1 MESFL
6 RELARKVST
15 EPQFEQLTFVFP
27 NRRATLYFRK
37 HLAEV
42 ITKPVFAPH
51 LITIEDFIAS
61 FSGYQ
66 VPDKLEL
73 VHRLHNIYDMV
84 VGPKRESFD
93 EFYFWGEMLLLDFNE
108 IDKYL
113 VNAEQLF
120 RDLRNQKEL
129 DSSFDYLTDDQKR
142 FLLEF
147 WNEFDDHITE
157 NKQQFLSMWNKL
169 FTLYTTY
176 RQQLQAQQLAYEGLV
191 HREVAENISALAG
204 NKYVPT
210 RLRFVGFNALTKAE
224 EKIICYFVD
233 KGSQVIWDGDEYYV
247 NNETQEA
254 GDFFREYQQHE
265 ILKQTFT
272 NNFPSNFRGNK
283 SIKVFGAAQPIG
295 QAKLLGQILQ
305 QELANGLEP
314 EDTLIV
320 LPDEKLLMP
329 VLFGLPQSID
339 KLNVTM
345 GYALANTSFFNLIE
359 LLVELQIGKRKEY
372 YNHRQVLALLAHP
385 YVIAADAGLANSRR
399 REIQK
404 SNWVQVPQNYLAS
417 VSPLHRIVFGSMDM
431 GLLPYLQSVLREVG
445 SLESILDLDR
455 EFAFQFI
462 KLLNRIQ
469 DIMGVQTQ
477 EADRKEFVKSLRSF
491 LRLLRQLA
499 RAEKIPFSGEP
510 LKGLQIMGV
519 LETRNLDYKNVF
531 VLSLN
536 EGAFPAFGG
545 KGSYVPFNIR
555 KAYALPTTEHQDAMY
570 AYLFYRML
578 QRAENVFLFYNTET
592 DQLGQGEKSRYL
604 QQLIFESGLELQTQV
619 LHNTLKPLAVEPVI
633 IPKTAEVLQAL
644 LKLNEGN
651 PLARTKGLSPSALA
665 AYLDCSLQFYF
676 KHVLRMREPN
686 EVEDEL
692 GARELGNFLH
702 QVMEK
707 FYKNLAQHK
716 RNKSVEPGDFA
727 DAKKVVDKLI
737 DEAFA
742 TTFNMEPGKKIE
754 YEGQSVVIQQLV
766 RNFAIRILENDQH
779 MAPFTMEAI
788 EQDGLLHRMKIS
800 HAPGYA
806 VLGGKIDRVDRKEN
820 VVRIVDYKTGGDKL
834 DFESVASLFD
844 RAGKKR
850 QKAVF
855 QTLLY
860 GFLYQ
865 TNFPLK
871 ADDQMIT
878 GIINRE
884 ILFSGT
890 EFGLTINKQPVY
902 NVLPLMEEFSLH
914 LKALLEEI
922 FNPEVPFKQT
932 TETATCK
939 FCPYKS
945 ICYRN

>member
-6 RELARKVST
+6 KELARKINA
-15 EPQFEQLTFVFP
+15 EPQFEQLTFIFP
-27 NRRATLYFRK
+27 NRRASLYFRK
-37 HLAEV
+37 HLSEV
-42 ITKPVFAPH
+42 ITKPVFSPR

-73 VHRLHNIYDMV
+73 VHKLHGVYSEII
-84 VGPKRESFD
+84 GTHKESFD
-93 EFYFWGEMLLLDFNE
+93 EFYFWGEMLLRDFNE

-120 RDLRNQKEL
+120 KDLRNQKEL
-129 DSSFDYLTDDQKR
+129 DASFDYLTDEQKK
-142 FLLEF
+142 FLLDF
-147 WNEFDDHITE
+147 WSEFDVHITE
-157 NKQQFLSMWNKL
+157 NKKQFLNVWGRL
-169 FTLYTTY
+169 FNLYESY
-176 RQQLQAQQLAYEGLV
+176 RKHLQQQGLAYEGLV
-191 HREVAENISALAG
+191 HREVAENIASLSA
-204 NKYVPT
+204 KRYVPVQ
-210 RLRFVGFNALTKAE
+210 LRFVGFNALTKAE
-224 EKIICYFVD
+224 EKILSHFVAQ
-233 KGSQVIWDGDEYYV
+233 GSQIIWDGDEYYV
-247 NNETQEA
+247 NNKAQEA
-254 GDFFREYQQHE
+254 GEFFREYQQHE
-265 ILKQTFT
+265 VLKQTFT
-272 NNFPSNFRGNK
+272 QTFPSNFRSAK
-283 SIKVFGAAQPIG
+283 SIKVLGAAQPIG
-295 QAKLLGQILQ
+295 QAKLMGQILQ
-305 QELANGLEP
+305 AELEKGLVS

-329 VLFGLPQSID
+329 VLYGLPSGIE

-345 GYALANTSFFNLIE
+345 GYSLGNTSFFNLLE
-359 LLVELQIGKRKEY
+359 LLVELQIAKRKEY
-372 YNHRQVLALLAHP
+372 FNHRQVLALLAHP
-385 YVIAADAGLANSRR
+385 YVIAADAGLASTRR

-404 SNWVQVPQNYLAS
+404 GNWVQIPQGYLAS
-417 VSPLHRIVFGSMDM
+417 VSPLHRVLFGDLNE
-431 GLLPYLQSVLREVG
+431 GLLPYLHNVLHEVG

-469 DIMGVQTQ
+469 DIIGVQTPDPT
-477 EADRKEFVKSLRSF
+477 ERKEFVKSMRSF

-536 EGAFPAFGG
+536 EGAFPSFGG

-555 KAYALPTTEHQDAMY
+555 KAYTLPTTEHQDAMY

-604 QQLIFESGLELQTQV
+604 QQLIFESGLKLESRV
-619 LHNTLKPLAVEPVI
+619 LHNPVMPMAIEPI
-633 IPKTAEVLQAL
+633 NIEKTEEVQQGI

-651 PLARTKGLSPSALA
+651 SHFKGISPSALVT
-665 AYLDCSLQFYF
+665 YLDCRLRFYF
-676 KHVLRMREPN
+676 KHVAKVKEPD

-702 QVMEK
+702 KVMEK
-707 FYKNLAQHK
+707 FYKNLAQQK
-716 RNKSVEPGDFA
+716 RNKQVEAGDFA
-727 DAKKVVDKLI
+727 DAGKIVDKLI
-737 DEAFA
+737 DEVYTANY
-742 TTFNMEPGKKIE
+742 NMEPGKKVE
-754 YEGQSVVIQQLV
+754 YEGQSVIIQKLV
-766 RNFAIRILENDQH
+766 KSFAVRILEEDKA
-779 MAPFTMEAI
+779 MAPFTMEAV
-788 EQDGLLHRMKIS
+788 EAEGLLHRVKIS

-806 VLGGKIDRVDRKEN
+806 VLGGKIDRVDRKDDLL
-820 VVRIVDYKTGGDKL
+820 RIVDYKTGSDKL
-834 DFESVASLFD
+834 DFEGVASLFD
-844 RAGKKR
+844 RNDKKR

-860 GFLYQ
+860 GFLYH

-871 ADDQMIT
+871 ANDRMLT
-878 GIINRE
+878 GIMNRE
-884 ILFSGT
+884 LLFSNSR
-890 EFGLTINKQPVY
+890 FGLTLNKEQVE
-902 NVLPLMEEFSLH
+902 NVIPLMTEFNAH
-914 LKALLEEI
+914 LTALLEEI
-922 FNPEVPFKQT
+922 FDPAVPFDQT
-932 TETATCK
+932 QELANCK

>member
-6 RELARKVST
+6 KELARKINA
-15 EPQFEQLTFVFP
+15 EPKFEQLIFVFP
-27 NRRATLYFRK
+27 NRRAALYFRK
-37 HLAEV
+37 HLSEV

-61 FSGYQ
+61 FSSYQ

-73 VHRLHNIYDMV
+73 VHRLHGVYHQVMGGD
-84 VGPKRESFD
+84 KESFD
-93 EFYFWGEMLLLDFNE
+93 KFYFWGEMLLRDFNE

-129 DSSFDYLTDDQKR
+129 DSSYDYLSADQKKL
-142 FLLEF
+142 LLEF
-147 WNEFDDHITE
+147 WKEFAENITD
-157 NKQQFLSMWNKL
+157 NKEEFLAMWSKL
-169 FTLYTTY
+169 FALYELY
-176 RQQLQAQQLAYEGLV
+176 RQHLQSAQLAYEGLV
-191 HREVAENISALAG
+191 HREVAENIASLSA
-204 NKYVPT
+204 NKYAPAQ
-210 RLRFVGFNALTKAE
+210 LRFVGFNALTKAE
-224 EKIICYFVD
+224 EKILSHFVTH
-233 KGSQVIWDGDEYYV
+233 GSQMIWDGDEYYV
-247 NNETQEA
+247 NNEAQEA
-254 GDFFREYQQHE
+254 GEFFREYKQLE
-265 ILKQTFT
+265 VLKQTFSQH
-272 NNFPSNFRGNK
+272 FPANFRSTK
-283 SIKVFGAAQPIG
+283 SIKVLGAAQPIG
-295 QAKLLGQILQ
+295 QAKLLGQILEE
-305 QELANGLEP
+305 ELDKGLVP

-329 VLFGLPQSID
+329 VLFGLPKNID

-345 GYALANTSFFNLIE
+345 GYSLGNTSFFNLVE
-359 LLVELQIGKRKEY
+359 LLVELQIGKRKDHF
-372 YNHRQVLALLAHP
+372 NHRQVLALLVHP
-385 YVIAADAGLANSRR
+385 YIIAADAGLANARR
-399 REIQK
+399 KEIQK
-404 SNWVQVPQNYLAS
+404 SNWAQIPQSYLAS
-417 VSPLHRIVFGSMDM
+417 VSPLHRIVFGSIEE
-431 GLLPYLQSVLREVG
+431 GLLPYLQNVLREVG
-445 SLESILDLDR
+445 ALESILDLDR

-462 KLLNRIQ
+462 KLLNRVQ
-469 DIMGVQTQ
+469 DIVGVQAQAET
-477 EADRKEFVKSLRSF
+477 DRKEFVKSLRSF

-555 KAYALPTTEHQDAMY
+555 KAYALPTAEHQDAMY

-578 QRAENVFLFYNTET
+578 QRAENIFLFYNTET

-604 QQLIFESGLELQTQV
+604 QQLIFESGLKMESKV
-619 LHNTLKPLAVEPVI
+619 LHNPLKPLAVEPI
-633 IPKTAEVLQAL
+633 IIQKTEEVQQAIM
-644 LKLNEGN
+644 KLNEGN
-651 PLARTKGLSPSALA
+651 TYFKGISPSALA
-665 AYLDCSLQFYF
+665 TYLDCRLQFYF
-676 KHVLRMREPN
+676 KNVLRIREPN

-702 QVMEK
+702 KVMEK

-716 RNKSVEPGDFA
+716 RNKNVEVGDFA
-727 DAKKVVDKLI
+727 DADRTIDKLL
-737 DEAFA
+737 DEVFA
-742 TTFNMEPGKKIE
+742 TTYNMEPGKKVE
-754 YEGQSVVIQQLV
+754 YEGQSVVIQHLV
-766 RNFAIRILENDQH
+766 RNFATRILDNDKA
-779 MAPFTMEAI
+779 MAPFTMEAV
-788 EQDGLLHRMKIS
+788 EQDGLLHRVKIS

-820 VVRIVDYKTGGDKL
+820 VLRIVDYKTGSDKL

-844 RAGKKR
+844 RSNKKR

-878 GIINRE
+878 GIMNRE
-884 ILFSGT
+884 FLFGNAT
-890 EFGLTINKQPVY
+890 FGLEMNRSRVY
-902 NVLPLMEEFSLH
+902 NVIPLMEEFRIH
-914 LKALLEEI
+914 LTALLEEI
-922 FNPEVPFKQT
+922 FNPEVPFDQT
-932 TETATCK
+932 PEISTCK

-945 ICYRN
+945 ICYRH

>member
-6 RELARKVST
+6 KELARKVST
-15 EPQFEQLTFVFP
+15 EPQFEQLTFIFP
-27 NRRATLYFRK
+27 NRRAALYFRK
-37 HLAEV
+37 HLSEV

-61 FSGYQ
+61 FSVYQ

-73 VHRLHNIYDMV
+73 VHRLHGIYNEV
-84 VGPKRESFD
+84 IGSQKENFD
-93 EFYFWGEMLLLDFNE
+93 KFYFWGEMLLRDFNE

-129 DSSFDYLTDDQKR
+129 DSSFDYLTEDQKR
-142 FLLEF
+142 FLLDF
-147 WNEFDDHITE
+147 WNEFDEHITE
-157 NKQQFLSMWNKL
+157 NKQQFLSMWGKL

-191 HREVAENISALAG
+191 HREVAENINTLAG

-224 EKIICYFVD
+224 EKILCHFVD
-233 KGSQVIWDGDEYYV
+233 KGSQMIWDGDEYYI

-254 GDFFREYQQHE
+254 GEFFREYQRHE
-265 ILKQTFT
+265 TLKQTFT
-272 NNFPSNFRGNK
+272 HNFPSNFRSSK
-283 SIKVFGAAQPIG
+283 SIKVLGAAQPIG

-305 QELANGLEP
+305 QELENGLVP

-329 VLFGLPQSID
+329 VLFGLPKSID

-345 GYALANTSFFNLIE
+345 GFALGNTSFFNLVE

-372 YNHRQVLALLAHP
+372 YNHRQVLALMVHP

-399 REIQK
+399 KEIQK
-404 SNWVQVPQNYLAS
+404 SNWVQIPQNYLAS
-417 VSPLHRIVFGSMDM
+417 VSPLHRIIFGNMDM

-536 EGAFPAFGG
+536 EGAFPSFGG

-604 QQLIFESGLELQTQV
+604 QQLIFESGLQLQSHV
-619 LHNTLKPLAVEPVI
+619 LHNPLKPLVVDPIVI
-633 IPKTAEVLQAL
+633 QKTEEVQQAIM
-644 LKLNEGN
+644 KLNEGN
-651 PLARTKGLSPSALA
+651 TYFKGISPSALA
-665 AYLDCSLQFYF
+665 TYLDCRLQFYF
-676 KHVLRMREPN
+676 KHVLRIREPN

-707 FYKNLAQHK
+707 FYKNLAQRK
-716 RNKSVEPGDFA
+716 RNKSVEVGDFA
-727 DAKKVVDKLI
+727 DAKKVVEKLI
-737 DEAFA
+737 DDAFA
-742 TTFNMEPGKKIE
+742 ATFNMEPGKKVE

-788 EQDGLLHRMKIS
+788 EQDGLLHRMKIG

-844 RAGKKR
+844 RTGKKR

-878 GIINRE
+878 GIMNRE
-884 ILFSGT
+884 LLFGGIA
-890 EFGLTINKQPVY
+890 FGLTINKRPVY
-902 NVLPLMEEFSLH
+902 NVLPLMEEFKLH
-914 LKALLEEI
+914 LTALLEEI
-922 FNPEVPFKQT
+922 FNPEVTFDQT

-939 FCPYKS
+939 FCPYKG

>member
-6 RELARKVST
+6 KELARKVST

-27 NRRATLYFRK
+27 NRRAALYFRK
-37 HLAEV
+37 HLSEV

-61 FSGYQ
+61 FSVYQ
-66 VPDKLEL
+66 MPDKLEL
-73 VHRLHNIYDMV
+73 VHRLHGIYNEV
-84 VGPKRESFD
+84 IGSQKENFD
-93 EFYFWGEMLLLDFNE
+93 KFYFWGEMLLRDFNE

-129 DSSFDYLTDDQKR
+129 DSSFDYLTQDQKK
-142 FLLEF
+142 FLLDF
-147 WNEFDDHITE
+147 WNEFDEHITE
-157 NKQQFLSMWNKL
+157 NKQQFLSMWGKL

-191 HREVAENISALAG
+191 HREVAENINTLAG

-224 EKIICYFVD
+224 EKILCHFVD
-233 KGSQVIWDGDEYYV
+233 KGSQMIWDGDEYYV

-254 GDFFREYQQHE
+254 GEFFREYQRHE

-272 NNFPSNFRGNK
+272 HTFPSNFRSNK
-283 SIKVFGAAQPIG
+283 SVKVLGAAQPIG

-305 QELANGLEP
+305 QELENGLVP

-329 VLFGLPQSID
+329 VLFGLPKSID

-345 GYALANTSFFNLIE
+345 GYALANTSFFNLVE

-372 YNHRQVLALLAHP
+372 YNHRQVLALLVHP

-399 REIQK
+399 KEIQK
-404 SNWVQVPQNYLAS
+404 SNWVQIPQNYLAS
-417 VSPLHRIVFGSMDM
+417 VSPLHRIIFGNMDN

-469 DIMGVQTQ
+469 DILGVQTQ
-477 EADRKEFVKSLRSF
+477 ETDRKEFVKSLRSF

-536 EGAFPAFGG
+536 EGAFPSFGG

-555 KAYALPTTEHQDAMY
+555 KAYNLPTTEHQDAMY

-604 QQLIFESGLELQTQV
+604 QQLIFESGLQLQSHV
-619 LHNTLKPLAVEPVI
+619 LHNPLKPLVVDPIVI
-633 IPKTAEVLQAL
+633 QKTEEVQQAIM
-644 LKLNEGN
+644 KLNEGN
-651 PLARTKGLSPSALA
+651 TYFKGISPSALA
-665 AYLDCSLQFYF
+665 TYLDCRLQFYF
-676 KHVLRMREPN
+676 KHVLRIREPS

-707 FYKNLAQHK
+707 FYKNLAQRK
-716 RNKSVEPGDFA
+716 RNKGVEVGDFV
-727 DAKKVVDKLI
+727 DAKKVVEKLI
-737 DEAFA
+737 DDAFA
-742 TTFNMEPGKKIE
+742 TTFNMEPGKKVE

-788 EQDGLLHRMKIS
+788 EQDGLLHRMKIG

-878 GIINRE
+878 GIMNRE
-884 ILFSGT
+884 LLFGGAA
-890 EFGLTINKQPVY
+890 FGLTINKQPVY
-902 NVLPLMEEFSLH
+902 NVLPLMEEFRLH
-914 LKALLEEI
+914 LTALLEEI
-922 FNPEVPFKQT
+922 FNPEIPFDQT

-939 FCPYKS
+939 FCPYKG

>member
-6 RELARKVST
+6 KELARKVST
-15 EPQFEQLTFVFP
+15 EPQYEQLTFIFP
-27 NRRATLYFRK
+27 NRRAALYFRK
-37 HLAEV
+37 HLSEV
-42 ITKPVFAPH
+42 ITKPAFAPH

-61 FSGYQ
+61 FSVYQ

-73 VHRLHNIYDMV
+73 VHRLHGIYNEV
-84 VGPKRESFD
+84 IGSQKENFD
-93 EFYFWGEMLLLDFNE
+93 KFYFWGEMLLRDFNE

-129 DSSFDYLTDDQKR
+129 DSSFDYLTEDQKR
-142 FLLEF
+142 FLLDF
-147 WNEFDDHITE
+147 WNEFDEHITE
-157 NKQQFLSMWNKL
+157 NKQQFLSMWGKL

-191 HREVAENISALAG
+191 HREVAENINTLAG

-224 EKIICYFVD
+224 EKILCHFVD
-233 KGSQVIWDGDEYYV
+233 KGSQMIWDGDEYYV

-254 GDFFREYQQHE
+254 GEFFREYQRHE
-265 ILKQTFT
+265 TLKQTFT
-272 NNFPSNFRGNK
+272 HNFPSNFRSNK
-283 SIKVFGAAQPIG
+283 SIKVLGAAQPIG
-295 QAKLLGQILQ
+295 QAKLLGQVLQ
-305 QELANGLEP
+305 QELENGLVP

-329 VLFGLPQSID
+329 VLFGLPKSID

-345 GYALANTSFFNLIE
+345 GYALGNTSFFNLVE

-372 YNHRQVLALLAHP
+372 YNHRQVLALLVHP

-399 REIQK
+399 KEIQK
-404 SNWVQVPQNYLAS
+404 SNWVQIPQNYLAS
-417 VSPLHRIVFGSMDM
+417 VSPLHRIIFGNMET

-536 EGAFPAFGG
+536 EGAFPSFGG

-555 KAYALPTTEHQDAMY
+555 KAYTLPTTEHQDAMY

-604 QQLIFESGLELQTQV
+604 QQLIFESGLQLQSHV
-619 LHNTLKPLAVEPVI
+619 LHNPLKPLVVDPIVI
-633 IPKTAEVLQAL
+633 QKTEEVQQAIM
-644 LKLNEGN
+644 KLNEGN
-651 PLARTKGLSPSALA
+651 TYFKGISPSALA
-665 AYLDCSLQFYF
+665 TYLDCRLQFYF
-676 KHVLRMREPN
+676 KHVLRIREPN

-707 FYKNLAQHK
+707 FYKNLAQRK
-716 RNKSVEPGDFA
+716 RNKSVEVGDFA
-727 DAKKVVDKLI
+727 DAKKVVEKLI
-737 DEAFA
+737 DDAFA
-742 TTFNMEPGKKIE
+742 ATFNMEPGKKVE

-779 MAPFTMEAI
+779 MTPFTMEAI
-788 EQDGLLHRMKIS
+788 EQDGLLHRMKIG

-844 RAGKKR
+844 RTGKKR

-878 GIINRE
+878 GIMNRE
-884 ILFSGT
+884 LLFGGT
-890 EFGLTINKQPVY
+890 AFGLTINKRPVY
-902 NVLPLMEEFSLH
+902 NVLPLMEEFKLH
-914 LKALLEEI
+914 LTALLEEI
-922 FNPEVPFKQT
+922 FNPEVTFDQT

-939 FCPYKS
+939 FCPYKG